1 MCTGQ
6 FAWPPVYSC
15 ACLPGFS
22 SSTGNGMNCIAM
34 CASDSACG
42 SNANCNVGAG
52 TCACNP
58 GYYSPT
64 ATGQNCTAASVGTCF
79 GVACP
84 TGDPSN
90 LEFNGQP
97 FPGPSGTGMYCG
109 AMGLVDLNCALPT
122 TTTLLSVRFNSITVI
137 PADSFQN
144 LPSLLTLLAG
154 YNSLTYIAPNAFAA
168 LTSLENLLIMYT
180 QLTSLPL
187 GVFNGLSN
195 LALLEMTGNMLTSLQ
210 AGLFSPLL
218 SLQMLYF
225 DNNQITSLPSNLFN
239 WIYLTVIVV

>member
-1 MCTGQ
+1 
-6 FAWPPVYSC
+6 
-15 ACLPGFS
+15 
-22 SSTGNGMNCIAM
+22 MNCIAQ

-42 SNANCNVGAG
+42 SNANCNVAAG
-52 TCACNP
+52 TCTCNS
-58 GYYSPT
+58 GYYSPN
-64 ATGQNCTAASVGTCF
+64 ANGENCVAAPVGSCF
-79 GVACP
+79 GVTCYY
-84 TGDPSN
+84 GDPSQ

-97 FPGPSGTGMYCG
+97 FPGPPGTGMYCG
-109 AMGLVDLNCALPT
+109 ALGIADLNCVLPT
-122 TTTLLSVRFNSITVI
+122 TTSLLSVRYNSITVI

-144 LPSLLTLLAG
+144 LPNLLTLLAG

-195 LALLEMTGNMLTSLQ
+195 LVLLEMTGGMLTSLD
-210 AGLFSPLL
+210 AGLFAPLL